1 MHQVEF
7 WFVVYELI
15 KETRAPVHETRY
27 GLVKVKKGVKVKSVT
42 GQFDEDDG
50 EKQEWFGE
58 YLIFAFGICA
68 LCESE
73 SKTGGKN
80 DSGYVESAFR
90 YGYIYTVDISI

>member
-42 GQFDEDDG
+42 G
-50 EKQEWFGE
+50 
-58 YLIFAFGICA
+58 
-68 LCESE
+68 
-73 SKTGGKN
+73 
-80 DSGYVESAFR
+80 
-90 YGYIYTVDISI
+90 